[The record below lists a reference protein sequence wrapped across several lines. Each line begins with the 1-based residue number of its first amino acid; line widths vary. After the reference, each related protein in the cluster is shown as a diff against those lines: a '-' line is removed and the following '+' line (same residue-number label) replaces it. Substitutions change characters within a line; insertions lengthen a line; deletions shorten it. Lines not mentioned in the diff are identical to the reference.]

1 MEKRT
6 ILAFA
11 LSLIVLIGWSALFGP
26 KNGQLPKKIA
36 SKDKQSVEVSKKDIL
51 KDRTNDGSDSLHPSQ
66 SAVALNNRNSSG
78 QVQNMEEKRITIDT
92 PLYKAVFTNRGPGIV
107 SFRLKK
113 YHETTD
119 PLSPLIELVALRKD
133 KWRFI
138 TTSFGMQPAYSKARD
153 LSAVCRV
160 ESDGDINLQ
169 NSGAGFKDLSF
180 VSERLD
186 GLVVR
191 HTFRFYSNTYTIDY
205 TVDVINRSGHPVA
218 GKFFTQFNVNL
229 SDKKKDYYSH
239 KGFVLL
245 ENNSLEEVSLKEP
258 GEKKVFTGRID
269 WCAYEDTYF
278 IRAVIPEK
286 PLHRFFNA
294 AMLGPDLLSANFFG
308 SDVSVVP
315 AGKVFAVYK
324 LYMGPRDLGILKSVG
339 ADLDRAVNFGWT
351 DIIAKPLLY
360 SLRLINR
367 YVHNYG
373 ISIILLTILIKIVFW
388 PLSRKSYQ
396 SMKEMQKL
404 QPRMAKIREKYKND
418 REQMNKEIMALY
430 KTYKVNPMGGCLP
443 MIIQLPVFFALYRL
457 LGCAIELRH
466 APFVLWITD
475 LSAPDRLFH
484 FSFHIP
490 FMTPPY
496 GIPVLTILM
505 GVSMFVQQKMTPT
518 AGDPTQ
524 AKVMLLLPVIFTVMF
539 INFPSGLVLYWLFN
553 NIISIIQ
560 QYFIQKRS
568 A

>member
-26 KNGQLPKKIA
+26 KNAPLPQ
-36 SKDKQSVEVSKKDIL
+36 KDTTGNKQSVEVSKNGVENRTDNSPTSFHSSKSMPVLNHKD
-51 KDRTNDGSDSLHPSQ
+51 
-66 SAVALNNRNSSG
+66 SSG
-78 QVQNMEEKRITIDT
+78 RVQTIKEKKIIINT
-92 PLYKAVFTNRGPGIV
+92 PLYRAVFINRGPGII

-113 YHETTD
+113 YRETTD
-119 PLSPLIELVALRKD
+119 PLSPLIELVHLRKD
-133 KWRFI
+133 KWRFMS
-138 TTSFGMQPAYSKARD
+138 TSFGMQPAYGKDYDS
-153 LSAVCRV
+153 SVVYRV
-160 ESDGDINLQ
+160 KGDGDINLQ
-169 NSGAGFKDLSF
+169 NSEAGFKDISF
-180 VSERLD
+180 VLERLD

-191 HTFRFYSNTYTIDY
+191 QTFRFYANTYTIDH
-205 TVDVINRSGHPVA
+205 TVDIINHSGQPVP

-229 SDKKKDYYSH
+229 PDKKGYYSH
-239 KGFVLL
+239 NGFVLL
-245 ENNSLEEVSLKEP
+245 KDNSLEEVVLEKP
-258 GEKKVFTGRID
+258 GEKESFIGRID

-278 IRAVIPEK
+278 ITAVIPK
-286 PLHRFFNA
+286 NPSHRFFNA
-294 AMLGPDLLSANFFG
+294 AMLAPGLLSANFFG
-308 SDVSVVP
+308 SDVSVSP
-315 AGKVFAVYK
+315 GGNISAVYK
-324 LYMGPRDLGILKSVG
+324 LYIGPRDLGILKAAG
-339 ADLDRAVNFGWT
+339 ANLDRAVNFGWT

-360 SLRLINR
+360 FLRLINQ

-373 ISIILLTILIKIVFW
+373 ISIIILTILIKIIFW
-388 PLSRKSYQ
+388 PLSHKSYL

-404 QPRMAKIREKYKND
+404 QPRMAKIREKYKDD

-466 APFVLWITD
+466 APFMLWITD
-475 LSAPDRLFH
+475 LSAPDRLFN

-505 GVSMFVQQKMTPT
+505 GVSMFIQQKMTPT

-524 AKVMLLLPVIFTVMF
+524 AKIMLLLPIVFTVMF
-539 INFPSGLVLYWLFN
+539 INFPSGLVLYWLVN
-553 NIISIIQ
+553 NIISIVQ